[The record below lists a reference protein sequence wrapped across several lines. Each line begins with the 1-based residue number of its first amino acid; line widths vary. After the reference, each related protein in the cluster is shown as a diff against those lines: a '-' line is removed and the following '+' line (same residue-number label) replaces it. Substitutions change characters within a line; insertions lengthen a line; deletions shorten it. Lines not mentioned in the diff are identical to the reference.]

1 MTFLSRMHTYLRI
14 KWSLICWVNS
24 VALGRSVELKL
35 FLPNVASVWHQR
47 DIPEPRPSPRYGQ
60 SQLFLDDHHVLVMG
74 GLGGPNNVFND
85 VWLLDMEPGKEL
97 ENSIDGELLEN
108 SKIS

>member
-1 MTFLSRMHTYLRI
+1 M
-14 KWSLICWVNS
+14 
-24 VALGRSVELKL
+24 LGKYSVEVKL
-35 FLPNVASVWHQR
+35 FMPYIASVWHQR

-97 ENSIDGELLEN
+97 ENSTGIGKSTNPGSE
-108 SKIS
+108 KMR

>member
-1 MTFLSRMHTYLRI
+1 M
-14 KWSLICWVNS
+14 
-24 VALGRSVELKL
+24 LGKYSVEVKL
-35 FLPNVASVWHQR
+35 FMPYIASVWHQR

-60 SQLFLDDHHVLVMG
+60 SQLFLDDNHVLVMG

-97 ENSIDGELLEN
+97 KNSIDGELLDEPPKSVN
-108 SKIS
+108 CMNH